1 MEIGPCADG
10 PTRDETVARC
20 RRTARRVP
28 AAAIEHLGG
37 AFVIVECELLAAQYQ
52 WLARL
57 LATFRDAARVDRINT
72 LDRARKHG
80 ISQVGDATEGV
91 ALLAVVPIKY
101 AHMRQ
106 KWIQL
111 VLVGLVRR
119 RLCIKVLEG

>member
-20 RRTARRVP
+20 RRAARRVP

-37 AFVIVECELLAAQYQ
+37 AFVVVEGYIVAAQHE
-52 WLARL
+52 WRS
-57 LATFRDAARVDRINT
+57 LATFRDARRVGRTNT
-72 LDRARKHG
+72 LGRARKHG
-80 ISQVGDATEGV
+80 ISQVGDATEGA

-101 AHMRQ
+101 AGMRHL
-106 KWIQL
+106 WIQL

-119 RLCIKVLEG
+119 RLCTKVLEG